1 MKIGSCLPALMNM
14 ITLEMDIVSCI
25 TTATLTAGGTL
36 GMDGSPTA
44 ALTGDVVITTVRNLE
59 EAALGSMRVV
69 MAMDVDDAARF
80 VPPTT
85 LLDVCAPIE

>member
-1 MKIGSCLPALMNM
+1 MGHLLLPL
-14 ITLEMDIVSCI
+14 
-25 TTATLTAGGTL
+25 L
-36 GMDGSPTA
+36 GMWLLLLLES
-44 ALTGDVVITTVRNLE
+44 LE